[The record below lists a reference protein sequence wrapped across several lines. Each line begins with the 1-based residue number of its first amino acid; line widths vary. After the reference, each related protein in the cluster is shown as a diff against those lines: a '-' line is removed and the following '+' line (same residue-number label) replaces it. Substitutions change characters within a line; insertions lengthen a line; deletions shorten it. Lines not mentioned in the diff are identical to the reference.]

1 LLEKK
6 ESSFGA
12 QLFVELLIFPSLP
25 PSLPPSLSPSFPPSL
40 LSSYLFPLNPSTS
53 EAGLVGMQ
61 VGGKRRVLVRPER
74 GWFKGKV
81 RKE

>member
-12 QLFVELLIFPSLP
+12 QLFVELLIFPSL
-25 PSLPPSLSPSFPPSL
+25 PPSL